1 MKWFLIQSIFLAA
14 LAFGLGALFH
24 RLTWRKASGV
34 TASTSSD
41 LNRFGATGGSSA
53 QLAAKAGDVD
63 AHAAEL
69 MALKAE
75 HAKVIADRDVKAK
88 ELSALSFEHSAAK
101 SSLAER
107 DASLD
112 SLKSDL
118 EKVKVGAS
126 ASASTEIQ
134 GLTGRIDEHRAQISG
149 LEAELKASTDD
160 NDAALATLR
169 SDYEGRIDGLRA
181 EHTSA
186 LAAMKADHGDALGTA
201 RGDLDTRVSALTS
214 EHGTSIVSLRADH
227 DRAIQEVHGERDRA
241 LSGLRSDHEKALADL
256 RRRSETAE
264 AELAKV
270 RADCDVHAADLTKLR
285 SDLDARHGEINTL
298 TSTLEATKARVVDDL
313 EVIEGIGPAMAKA
326 LNADGIRTF
335 EAVANADEARLH
347 AAVEKGGH
355 KFAPSIPTW
364 AKQARYLVDG
374 DQEGFK
380 AYTDYLIAGVDPAGL
395 TTEAGNDGHYGS
407 GAVQSFAAGAVDPG
421 SDEAFEGPDV
431 TADDL
436 LRIEG
441 IGPKINEILLGSG
454 VRTFRRLAALPE
466 DSVRAAVNAGGVS
479 FIPSVTT
486 WAAQAAL
493 LRDGDEAG
501 FHALVDKL
509 VAGRDDSR

>member
-24 RLTWRKASGV
+24 RLTWRKTSGV
-34 TASTSSD
+34 TSSTNTD
-41 LNRFGATGGSSA
+41 INRFGATGGSSSA
-53 QLAAKAGDVD
+53 VAAKTGDTDARVAELAA
-63 AHAAEL
+63 L
-69 MALKAE
+69 RAE
-75 HAKVIADRDVKAK
+75 HAKVIAERDAKVK

-101 SSLAER
+101 TSLAER
-107 DASLD
+107 DASLT
-112 SLKSDL
+112 SLRGDL
-118 EKVKVGAS
+118 EKATAGAAAGAS
-126 ASASTEIQ
+126 TQIQ
-134 GLTGRIDEHRAQISG
+134 GLTGQVDAHKAQVAD
-149 LEAELKASTDD
+149 LEGKLKAATAD

-169 SDYEGRIDGLRA
+169 TDYEGRLTSLRD
-181 EHTSA
+181 EHTKAIAA
-186 LAAMKADHGDALGTA
+186 LKTEHDGVLGKS
-201 RGDLDTRVSALTS
+201 RGDLDTRVKALTS
-214 EHGTSIVSLRADH
+214 EHGAAIVSLRADH

-270 RADCDVHAADLTKLR
+270 RADCDVHTAELAKLR
-285 SDLDARHGEINTL
+285 SDLDARSGEIRTL
-298 TSTLEATKARVVDDL
+298 TSNLDATKARVVDDL
-313 EVIEGIGPAMAKA
+313 EVVEGIGPAMAKA

-335 EAVANADEARLH
+335 EALAGADEARLRS
-347 AAVEKGGH
+347 AVEKAGH

-364 AKQARYLVDG
+364 AKQAKYLVDG

-380 AYTDYLIAGVDPAGL
+380 KYTEYLIAGVDPAGL
-395 TTEAGNDGHYGS
+395 TTDAGNDGHYGS
-407 GAVQSFAAGAVDPG
+407 GKVQAFAAGSVDPG
-421 SDEAFEGPDV
+421 SDEAYEGADV
-431 TADDL
+431 KADDL

-441 IGPKINEILLGSG
+441 VGPKINEILLGSG

-466 DSVRAAVNAGGVS
+466 DDVRAIVNAGGVS
-479 FIPSVTT
+479 FIPSVNT

-501 FHALVDKL
+501 FQALVDKL

>member
-24 RLTWRKASGV
+24 RLTWRKTSGV
-34 TASTSSD
+34 TTSTSSD
-41 LNRFGATGGSSA
+41 VNRFGATGGSAA
-53 QLAAKAGDVD
+53 QVAAKSGDVD
-63 AHAAEL
+63 ARAAEL
-69 MALKAE
+69 TTLRAE
-75 HAKVIADRDVKAK
+75 HAKVTAERDAKAK

-101 SSLAER
+101 TSLTER
-107 DASLD
+107 DASLAT
-112 SLKSDL
+112 LRGEV
-118 EKVKVGAS
+118 EKAKAGTTA
-126 ASASTEIQ
+126 AASTQIQ
-134 GLTGRIDEHRAQISG
+134 GLTGQIDDHKAQIVTLDG
-149 LEAELKASTDD
+149 KLKAATAD

-169 SDYEGRIDGLRA
+169 TDYEGRLTALRA
-181 EHTSA
+181 EHTNAIAA
-186 LAAMKADHGDALGTA
+186 LKLDQDGALGKA
-201 RGDLDTRVSALTS
+201 KGDLDTRVSALTS
-214 EHGTSIVSLRADH
+214 EHGSAIVSLRADH
-227 DRAIQEVHGERDRA
+227 DRAVQEVHGERDRA

-270 RADCDVHAADLTKLR
+270 RADCDGHTAELAKVR
-285 SDLDARHGEINTL
+285 SDLDARHGEIRTL
-298 TSTLEATKARVVDDL
+298 TSTLDATKARVVDDL

-335 EAVANADEARLH
+335 EALASSDEAQLR
-347 AAVEKGGH
+347 AAVEKAGH

-364 AKQARYLVDG
+364 SKQARYLVDG

-380 AYTDYLIAGVDPAGL
+380 AYTEYLIAGVDPAGL

-407 GAVQSFAAGAVDPG
+407 GQVQAFAAGSADPG
-421 SDEAFEGPDV
+421 SDDAYEGVDV
-431 TADDL
+431 VADDL

-441 IGPKINEILLGSG
+441 VGPKINEILLGG
-454 VRTFRRLAALPE
+454 GIRTFRRLAAVPE
-466 DSVRAAVNAGGVS
+466 DSVRAIVNAGGVS
-479 FIPSVTT
+479 FIPSVGT

-501 FHALVDKL
+501 FQALVDKL